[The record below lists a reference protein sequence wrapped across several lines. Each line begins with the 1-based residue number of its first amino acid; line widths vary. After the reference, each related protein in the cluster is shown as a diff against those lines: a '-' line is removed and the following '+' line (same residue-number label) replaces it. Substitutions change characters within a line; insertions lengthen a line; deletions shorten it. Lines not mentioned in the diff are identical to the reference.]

1 MRKVSVLFVV
11 LCVGLVVMLPSCK
24 SDEKELVAPT
34 VPDQTFVEEFDTV
47 SSAVSRGWILE
58 NASDPKGTNVWQQ
71 GGSGSSNIPWF
82 PAYSTKGAYTGFIGA
97 DFNSTSAGQ
106 GIISNWLIS
115 PVITIQNGDKISFY
129 TRAYQFADADPN
141 TGLPNGDSTD
151 YGNRLQVLINTLNE
165 TANVGTGVER
175 GSFEPLLDINPTYV
189 FSSIKPGNMSPHAY
203 PSQWTKFE
211 VTVFGMNEP
220 KRGRFAFRYF
230 VEGGGPAGLGSGVG
244 IDKVTY
250 TSVNHK

>member
-1 MRKVSVLFVV
+1 MRKAPVLFVL
-11 LCVGLVVMLPSCK
+11 LCVVLIVMLPSCK
-24 SDEKELVAPT
+24 DDKKELTPAA

-47 SSAVSRGWILE
+47 SSAVARGWVLQ

-71 GGSGSSNIPWF
+71 GGSTTNPWF
-82 PAYSTKGAYTGFIGA
+82 PAYSSKGMYTGFIGA
-97 DFNSTSAGQ
+97 NFNSTSAGE

-115 PVITIQNGDKISFY
+115 PVITIQNGDKITFY
-129 TRAYQFADADPN
+129 TRAYQFPDVNPN

-165 TANVGTGVER
+165 TTNVGTGLER
-175 GSFEPLLDINPTYV
+175 GTFEPMLDINPTYV
-189 FSSIKPGNMSPHAY
+189 FSSLNPAFFSPYAY
-203 PSQWTKFE
+203 PVQWTKFE
-211 VTVFGMNEP
+211 ATVFGLNEP

-230 VEGGGPAGLGSGVG
+230 IEGGGSAGLGSGVG

-250 TSVNHK
+250 TSINHK